1 MRGMKKRIVFSILFL
16 AVICCL
22 AACNK
27 TTGNSQTLEVSK
39 QKEKDEKEEIKKDE
53 ESVTKQGETEEPDD
67 GDDMQETVEQPT
79 NIILYCGNDDATA
92 FTSEEVQINSLSPEE
107 VLNALI
113 EKGAIAAD
121 VEILSFETTT
131 VDGKSTILLDF
142 NDAFASYIS
151 SMGSTGEYFV
161 MGSICNTFLDA
172 YDCEQI
178 QVTVDGDTLSTGHA
192 EYPGYMT
199 TFS

>member
-1 MRGMKKRIVFSILFL
+1 MKKIMLSCLFL
-16 AVICCL
+16 VVML
-22 AACNK
+22 SLTACNN
-27 TTGNSQTLEVSK
+27 TSDTSQTLETSV
-39 QKEKDEKEEIKKDE
+39 EKEQNVEEDTKKEIDE
-53 ESVTKQGETEEPDD
+53 DISNNETQESSSRLASIT
-67 GDDMQETVEQPT
+67 
-79 NIILYCGNDDATA
+79 IYYSNDDATA

-131 VDGKSTILLDF
+131 VDGKATILLDF

>member
-1 MRGMKKRIVFSILFL
+1 MKKRMMLSILL
-16 AVICCL
+16 LVGILCM
-22 AACNK
+22 AACSK
-27 TTGNSQTLEVSK
+27 TTDDEQTSESAT
-39 QKEKDEKEEIKKDE
+39 QEEKDDESIVEQE
-53 ESVTKQGETEEPDD
+53 ESDQAEISEET
-67 GDDMQETVEQPT
+67 GDTQKAEGQTADIT
-79 NIILYCGNDDATA
+79 IYYSNDDATA

-107 VLNALI
+107 VLNTLI

-142 NDAFASYIS
+142 NDAFVSYIS

-172 YDCEQI
+172 YDCDQI
-178 QVTVDGDTLSTGHA
+178 QIKVDGDTLSTGHA

>member
-1 MRGMKKRIVFSILFL
+1 MNMKSKRILSIFVL
-16 AVICCL
+16 AGILCL
-22 AACNK
+22 TACSK
-27 TTGNSQTLEVSK
+27 TTDAGQTSESAT
-39 QKEKDEKEEIKKDE
+39 QEEKEDESIVDQE
-53 ESVTKQGETEEPDD
+53 ESDQTEE
-67 GDDMQETVEQPT
+67 VEDTQKSEGQPADIT
-79 NIILYCGNDDATA
+79 IYYSNDDATA
-92 FTSEEVQINSLSPEE
+92 FTTEEVQINSLSPEE

>member
-1 MRGMKKRIVFSILFL
+1 MNMKSKRILSIFVL
-16 AVICCL
+16 AGILCL
-22 AACNK
+22 TACSK
-27 TTGNSQTLEVSK
+27 TTDAGQTSESAT
-39 QKEKDEKEEIKKDE
+39 QEEKEDESIVDQE
-53 ESVTKQGETEEPDD
+53 ESDQTEE
-67 GDDMQETVEQPT
+67 VEDTQKSEGQPADIT
-79 NIILYCGNDDATA
+79 IYYSNDDATA

-142 NDAFASYIS
+142 NDAFVSYIS

-161 MGSICNTFLDA
+161 MGSICNTFLDV

-178 QVTVDGDTLSTGHA
+178 QVTVGGDTLSTGHA

>member
-1 MRGMKKRIVFSILFL
+1 MKSKRILSIFVL
-16 AVICCL
+16 AGILCL
-22 AACNK
+22 TACSK
-27 TTGNSQTLEVSK
+27 TTDAGQTSESAT
-39 QKEKDEKEEIKKDE
+39 QEEKEDESIVDQE
-53 ESVTKQGETEEPDD
+53 ESDQTEE
-67 GDDMQETVEQPT
+67 VEDTQKSEGQPADIT
-79 NIILYCGNDDATA
+79 IYYSNDDATA
-92 FTSEEVQINSLSPEE
+92 FTTEEVQINSLSPEE

-161 MGSICNTFLDA
+161 MGSICNTFLDV

-178 QVTVDGDTLSTGHA
+178 QVTVGGDTLSTGHA

>member
-1 MRGMKKRIVFSILFL
+1 MKRGVRVMKKRMMLSILL
-16 AVICCL
+16 LVGIL
-22 AACNK
+22 SLTACSK
-27 TTGNSQTLEVSK
+27 TTDAEQTSESAT
-39 QKEKDEKEEIKKDE
+39 QEEKEDESIVDQE
-53 ESVTKQGETEEPDD
+53 ESDQTEE
-67 GDDMQETVEQPT
+67 VEDTQKSEGQPADIT
-79 NIILYCGNDDATA
+79 IYYSNDDATA

>member
-1 MRGMKKRIVFSILFL
+1 MCIRDSY
-16 AVICCL
+16 
-22 AACNK
+22 
-27 TTGNSQTLEVSK
+27 S
-39 QKEKDEKEEIKKDE
+39 
-53 ESVTKQGETEEPDD
+53 
-67 GDDMQETVEQPT
+67 
-79 NIILYCGNDDATA
+79 NDDATA

-107 VLNALI
+107 VLNTLI

-172 YDCEQI
+172 YDCDQI
-178 QVTVDGDTLSTGHA
+178 QITVGGDTLSTGHA
-192 EYPGYMT
+192 EYPGYMSK
-199 TFS
+199 FE

>member
-1 MRGMKKRIVFSILFL
+1 MKSKRILSIFVL
-16 AVICCL
+16 AGILCL
-22 AACNK
+22 TACRK
-27 TTGNSQTLEVSK
+27 TTDAGQTSESAT
-39 QKEKDEKEEIKKDE
+39 QEEKEDESIVDQE
-53 ESVTKQGETEEPDD
+53 ESDQAEESEEV
-67 GDDMQETVEQPT
+67 GDTQKSEGQPA
-79 NIILYCGNDDATA
+79 NITIYYSNDDATA

>member
-1 MRGMKKRIVFSILFL
+1 MKKKSILSIIIL
-16 AVICCL
+16 VWMLCL
-22 AACNK
+22 SACSN
-27 TTGNSQTLEVSK
+27 NSDNTQISNTSDQEELNISDEEEQDEVESKKDSEKPDVEDDDATEQTLK
-39 QKEKDEKEEIKKDE
+39 
-53 ESVTKQGETEEPDD
+53 TEPA
-67 GDDMQETVEQPT
+67 
-79 NIILYCGNDDATA
+79 NILIYYSNDDATA

>member
-1 MRGMKKRIVFSILFL
+1 MKKKSILSIIIL
-16 AVICCL
+16 VWMLCL
-22 AACNK
+22 SACSN
-27 TTGNSQTLEVSK
+27 NSDNTQISNTSDQEELNISDEEEQDEVESKKDSEKPDVEDDDATEQTLK
-39 QKEKDEKEEIKKDE
+39 
-53 ESVTKQGETEEPDD
+53 TEPA
-67 GDDMQETVEQPT
+67 
-79 NIILYCGNDDATA
+79 NILIYYSNDDATA

-107 VLNALI
+107 VMNALI

>member
-1 MRGMKKRIVFSILFL
+1 MGKDKSPEDLV
-16 AVICCL
+16 
-22 AACNK
+22 
-27 TTGNSQTLEVSK
+27 
-39 QKEKDEKEEIKKDE
+39 KEKSFEYYKVENELQRKFVKQLEYNGFRKKEYY
-53 ESVTKQGETEEPDD
+53 S
-67 GDDMQETVEQPT
+67 
-79 NIILYCGNDDATA
+79 NDDATA

>member
-1 MRGMKKRIVFSILFL
+1 MNMKSKRILSIFVL
-16 AVICCL
+16 AGILCL
-22 AACNK
+22 TACSK
-27 TTGNSQTLEVSK
+27 TTDAGQTSESAT
-39 QKEKDEKEEIKKDE
+39 QEEKEDESIVDQE
-53 ESVTKQGETEEPDD
+53 ESDQTEE
-67 GDDMQETVEQPT
+67 VEDTQKSEGQPADIT
-79 NIILYCGNDDATA
+79 IYYSNDDATA

>member
-1 MRGMKKRIVFSILFL
+1 MNMKSKRILSIFVL
-16 AVICCL
+16 AGILCL
-22 AACNK
+22 TACSK
-27 TTGNSQTLEVSK
+27 TTDAGQTSESAT
-39 QKEKDEKEEIKKDE
+39 QEEKEDESIVDQE
-53 ESVTKQGETEEPDD
+53 ESDQTEE
-67 GDDMQETVEQPT
+67 VEDTQKSEGQPADIT
-79 NIILYCGNDDATA
+79 IYYSNDDATA

-161 MGSICNTFLDA
+161 MGSICNTFLDV

>member
-1 MRGMKKRIVFSILFL
+1 MKKRMMLSILL
-16 AVICCL
+16 LVGILCM
-22 AACNK
+22 AACSK
-27 TTGNSQTLEVSK
+27 TTDDEQTSESAT
-39 QKEKDEKEEIKKDE
+39 QEEKDDESIVEQE
-53 ESVTKQGETEEPDD
+53 ESDQAEISEET
-67 GDDMQETVEQPT
+67 GDTQKAEGQTADIT
-79 NIILYCGNDDATA
+79 IYYSNDDATA

-142 NDAFASYIS
+142 KDAFASYIS

>member
-1 MRGMKKRIVFSILFL
+1 MKSKRILSIFVL
-16 AVICCL
+16 AGILCL
-22 AACNK
+22 TACSK
-27 TTGNSQTLEVSK
+27 TTDAGQTSESAT
-39 QKEKDEKEEIKKDE
+39 QEEKDDESIVEQE
-53 ESVTKQGETEEPDD
+53 ESDQAEISEET
-67 GDDMQETVEQPT
+67 GDTQKAEGQTADIT
-79 NIILYCGNDDATA
+79 IYYSNDDATA

-142 NDAFASYIS
+142 NDAFVSYIS

-161 MGSICNTFLDA
+161 MGSICNTFLDV